1 MGLKE
6 ITRVGQSVAVGS
18 CGRRSIMG
26 LDFEGVGSLLFTIEY
41 YFGEDLTGLLVNFEI
56 VLALIPGRV
65 YDPVINLFQ

>member
-1 MGLKE
+1 
-6 ITRVGQSVAVGS
+6 
-18 CGRRSIMG
+18 MG